1 MKNSFKFVLLLF
13 LLGTAF
19 FLEGKNIT
27 VKGKDIIIIAPDP
40 AKSKLAYDAGKA
52 AEDLKEHLFLLT
64 GADVPIVQ
72 KSVPGKFAFM
82 LNTPDPADKKK
93 FETGEAR
100 WSITDKG
107 IYFYGNPL
115 FAPRVNTMDSIN
127 ALYTFLEQ
135 DLSFHWIA
143 PGSKGIVCPAKKEI
157 LTLKKGI
164 FSFTPLLAKRGYRAG
179 APRKIQYTGA
189 KLKGFFE
196 GMDHIFP
203 ASKDVVEK
211 YNKYVDDEYLWRFCR
226 MRMLGT
232 STLKAPAYGHA
243 FTKWWDLYSKT
254 HPEYFALNKW
264 GKREPE
270 TSLKNRPAD
279 KQTFTAR
286 DKMQVKICAS
296 NPAVVDQVIKNW
308 SKYKF
313 PAVSVCQNDNGHGYC
328 RCEKCLTLDGLT
340 TEQAKKMII
349 IPKVT
354 DRYVYLANKTA
365 EKIGLIKPGTLVG
378 MYAYNQSFDAPDRIK
393 LHPNIVVTM
402 VPRQIGKAYTEKL
415 VSSWRKMG
423 MKHMMLRVNF
433 PYYFCTGILF
443 NGIAREMHSTLQ
455 YYYKSGLMGV
465 DFDHLMVNWTVHG
478 LTDYTISKFML
489 EPDAPYEKWEE
500 EYCSAFGN
508 AKEEVKEFFR
518 YWEKNIWENR
528 LKKDYEAAVA
538 KRPAVIYWEVV
549 HANMGKYYKEEDFR
563 ITGEILKKGAAKNL
577 TEMERK
583 RLNELQKVLEDGRM
597 LVKSVAHPDEQTR
610 IQAACD
616 LMQYREKYGKDYG
629 IDLARCVMQE
639 MSINGRRMRKEN
651 IYPETKFLQQFS
663 SPRIRLP
670 FIWKF
675 KADPDNK
682 GMKENYFAFS
692 PERIGKEP
700 TFLPAGTLRNQPHT
714 TSEANKK
721 FLYTYKGKA
730 WYLTAIDTPAALKD
744 RKKIFLYLHK
754 TGNDTEV
761 FINGRSAGKQVGG
774 PSSMTVD
781 VTDFIIWDKA
791 KQTIIISQTGTT
803 GLARQPFLVGK

>member
-72 KSVPGKFAFM
+72 KSIPGKFAFM

-93 FETGEAR
+93 FDIGEAR

-107 IYFYGNPL
+107 IYFYGNPM

-179 APRKIQYTGA
+179 APRKIKYTGA

-203 ASKDVVEK
+203 ASKEVVEK

-232 STLKAPAYGHA
+232 STIKAPAYGHA

-270 TSLKNRPAD
+270 TNLTRRPPD
-279 KQTFTAR
+279 KQNFTAKMR
-286 DKMQVKICAS
+286 MQVKICAS

-328 RCEKCLTLDGLT
+328 RCEKCLALDGLT
-340 TEQAKKMII
+340 VEDAKKMLII
-349 IPKVT
+349 SKVT
-354 DRYVYLANKTA
+354 DRYAFLANKTA
-365 EKIGLIKPGTLVG
+365 EKVNAIRPGTLVG
-378 MYAYNQSFDAPDRIK
+378 MYAYNQSFEAPTRTR
-393 LHPNIVVTM
+393 LHPQVVVTM

-415 VSSWRKMG
+415 VSSWRNMG

-443 NGIAREMHSTLQ
+443 NGLSREMHSTLQ
-455 YYYKSGLMGV
+455 YYYKNGLMGV

-489 EPDAPYEKWEE
+489 EPDAPYEKWED

-518 YWEKNIWENR
+518 YWEKNVWENR
-528 LKKDYEAAVA
+528 LKKDYEKAVA
-538 KRPAVIYWEVV
+538 KNPSVIYWEVV
-549 HANMGKYYKEEDFR
+549 HANMGKFYKDEDFR
-563 ITGEILKKGAAKNL
+563 ITGELLKKAAAKKL
-577 TEMERK
+577 TQVERS
-583 RLNELQKVLEDGRM
+583 RLEELQKVLEDGRM
-597 LVKSVAHPDEQTR
+597 LVKSVTHPDEQTR

-616 LMQYREKYGKDYG
+616 LMQYREKHGRNYG
-629 IDLARCVMQE
+629 IDLARCAMQE
-639 MSINGRRMRKEN
+639 MTVNGRRIREYN
-651 IYPETKFLQQFS
+651 IYPETKFLKDYP

-670 FIWKF
+670 FSWKF
-675 KADPDNK
+675 KADPDDK
-682 GMKENYFAFS
+682 GMKEKYFAYS
-692 PERIGKEP
+692 PERIAKER
-700 TFLPAGTLRNQPHT
+700 TYLPAGTLRNQPYM

-803 GLARQPFLVGK
+803 GLARRPFLVGK